1 MGKRNGS
8 RGEQTTKDVNLLSR
22 ISKSIKQ
29 VPSYIDYGATI
40 KWIEID
46 DIWEQYSEENEMIK
60 PYQAVLMDEKI
71 YEQNVVLKWV
81 FRYYE
86 LKDHWRDASI
96 FTHNSGKIV
105 MILVVLIVI
114 VIGIIITII
123 IIKVIK

>member
-71 YEQNVVLKWV
+71 YEQNVVLKVDISLLWIERSLTRCKY
-81 FRYYE
+81 F
-86 LKDHWRDASI
+86 H
-96 FTHNSGKIV
+96 T
-105 MILVVLIVI
+105 
-114 VIGIIITII
+114 
-123 IIKVIK
+123 